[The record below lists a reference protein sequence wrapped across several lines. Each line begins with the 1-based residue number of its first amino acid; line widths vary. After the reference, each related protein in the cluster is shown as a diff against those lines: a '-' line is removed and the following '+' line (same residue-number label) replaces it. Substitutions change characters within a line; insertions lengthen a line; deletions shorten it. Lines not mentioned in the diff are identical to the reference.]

1 MRTKQIPFGLVR
13 IVYTSQDYEPA
24 LLAAF
29 GEREIPIQ
37 FTSGRPVSGKDS
49 IRMLLSLIQWAS
61 DGYRYKDLKSVLL
74 NPLFQIPLQNAEQEE
89 GDCRKT
95 ADGLKEFLKGIDDR
109 IGWGLDRYK
118 KFLAEAEK
126 ERGEHAPLHTKEYLE
141 FLQDAV
147 NLFDAAGEYID
158 AAVLLDSMTAFVK
171 KYTRR
176 NEDNRIILPL
186 LEKESRELAFML
198 PLESLEEALSL
209 LRDRLEKLSSEDKE
223 DPGAVAACR
232 LSGLEILDRPY
243 IYVIGLA
250 DRHYG
255 SALIESPVLND
266 LEREKYLD
274 LSIGNVSLCRD
285 KAARRLKEYESS
297 LELSETE
304 EIHMGYCCSADR
316 ISASDQGQHLCGG

>member
-1 MRTKQIPFGLVR
+1 MKPEKSRAHFYKSYGVWNEAEYILEDMRTKQIPFGLVR

-147 NLFDAAGEYID
+147 NLFD
-158 AAVLLDSMTAFVK
+158 
-171 KYTRR
+171 R
-176 NEDNRIILPL
+176 
-186 LEKESRELAFML
+186 
-198 PLESLEEALSL
+198 
-209 LRDRLEKLSSEDKE
+209 
-223 DPGAVAACR
+223 
-232 LSGLEILDRPY
+232 
-243 IYVIGLA
+243 
-250 DRHYG
+250 
-255 SALIESPVLND
+255 
-266 LEREKYLD
+266 REK
-274 LSIGNVSLCRD
+274 RPM
-285 KAARRLKEYESS
+285 RQ
-297 LELSETE
+297 
-304 EIHMGYCCSADR
+304 H
-316 ISASDQGQHLCGG
+316 SD